1 VFRENGVVL
10 AGDQLNEA
18 GTAAQTRAELTATA
32 NWLSFFMMLSR
43 LMSERSTDEGVPGS
57 LTDCWKGY
65 AGPVVVCSVAYE
77 PMAGHRAST
86 ALVKYLS
93 EGREMEIAS
102 HRSHPH
108 RVHERWQAIPFRRAH
123 KDGAFSF

>member
-1 VFRENGVVL
+1 MKVCPVPL
-10 AGDQLNEA
+10 
-18 GTAAQTRAELTATA
+18 LTA
-32 NWLSFFMMLSR
+32 
-43 LMSERSTDEGVPGS
+43 E
-57 LTDCWKGY
+57 KGY

-108 RVHERWQAIPFRRAH
+108 RVHERWPAIPFHRAH